1 MKKSTVEKLNKAI
14 DVTGDLIPVDI
25 NKKEKVSVKSEASD
39 LAADYTFSREQYHS
53 LIDKGNEALEELLAV
68 AKESE
73 SARAYEVTAQLVRTL
88 SDTTKELLELQK
100 SKKEQ
105 KNFKICYIARKN
117 KMPRPENFK
126 QQFDADSEALSLSWK
141 DELIVIVLLFPIQV
155 TFIST
160 FFTEETMKDAWTN
173 LGLMP
178 DWYQTIL
185 MVVTLVVFGLKALV
199 FRIAEKLFHK

>member
-39 LAADYTFSREQYHS
+39 LAADYTFSREKYHS

-100 SKKEQ
+100 SKKEIEKEVKDPQ
-105 KNFKICYIARKN
+105 TVNN
-117 KMPRPENFK
+117 
-126 QQFDADSEALSLSWK
+126 SLFIGSTK
-141 DELIVIVLLFPIQV
+141 ELQDLLH
-155 TFIST
+155 SKK
-160 FFTEETMKDAWTN
+160 E
-173 LGLMP
+173 
-178 DWYQTIL
+178 
-185 MVVTLVVFGLKALV
+185 
-199 FRIAEKLFHK
+199 